1 MLATAASKSY
11 SSKICWFSPP
21 AAMSEYENTSNND
34 SASAYW
40 LDEPYVIVV
49 SYQDSE
55 VNNASWLVYKKE
67 TAEKLVITAFCIAL
81 LVTTIIVLRYL
92 GIFTDSP
99 LPEGPY
105 QSWIKVSLF
114 IAVLLVPPLFACWLW
129 QLIKATQL
137 NTFARE
143 PRYRSPVTYTLSS
156 AGFQFS
162 TAYITMLSPWSETSA
177 CYELAQSLTL
187 YSDKTIIPIPKR
199 CFASAEQLNKVR
211 KLIIDS
217 EVAYSKLGPQ
227 EADIVFAGAPK
238 LNNLERNKVEQ
249 ESAWLAK
256 SSESK
261 DWQPSAKTLTIE
273 CNYSL
278 KELTNVEKKLFPKYS
293 LTFLGIRYIGFILFG
308 YFCSLLI
315 LCILGEAAGSEI
327 NTAIFRCAPLIIP
340 IFFIHALCIFRER
353 VDGLRKLV
361 DLDLPVSITFSEDK
375 LTVRSR
381 RNLIANPWAN
391 FLNCFATKDHYICR
405 SLSVNVIVPKSSLDS
420 QSKEIFV
427 ENLLRTKI
435 KRYEE
440 WS

>member
-1 MLATAASKSY
+1 MNEHEIT
-11 SSKICWFSPP
+11 
-21 AAMSEYENTSNND
+21 NQND
-34 SASAYW
+34 STSAYW
-40 LDEPYVIVV
+40 LEEPYVIVV
-49 SYQDSE
+49 NYQDSE

-67 TAEKLVITAFCIAL
+67 TAEKLIATAFCLAL

-105 QSWIKVSLF
+105 ESWIKVSLF
-114 IAVLLVPPLFACWLW
+114 LAVILVPPLSACWLW

-143 PRYRSPVTYTLSS
+143 RRYRSPVTYSLSS

-162 TAYITMLSPWSETSA
+162 TDYITMLSPWSETSA

-187 YSDKTIIPIPKR
+187 YSDKTIIPLPKR

-217 EVAYSKLGPQ
+217 GVTYSKLGPQ

-238 LNNLERNKVEQ
+238 LNNLGREQ
-249 ESAWLAK
+249 ESVRLAK
-256 SSESK
+256 GSESK
-261 DWQPSAKTLTIE
+261 EWQPSAKTLTIE

-278 KELTNVEKKLFPKYS
+278 KELTNVEKKLFSKYS

-340 IFFIHALCIFRER
+340 IFLTHALCIFRER

-361 DLDLPVSITFSEDK
+361 ELDLPVSITFSEDK

-381 RNLIANPWAN
+381 RNLIANQWTN

-405 SLSVNVIVPKSSLDS
+405 SLSVNVIIPKSSLDS

-427 ENLLRTKI
+427 ETLLRTKI

>member
-1 MLATAASKSY
+1 
-11 SSKICWFSPP
+11 
-21 AAMSEYENTSNND
+21 MSEYENTNND
-34 SASAYW
+34 YASAYW

-49 SYQDSE
+49 NYQDSE

-67 TAEKLVITAFCIAL
+67 SANNLVIAAFCIAL
-81 LVTTIIVLRYL
+81 LVTAIIVLRYL

-114 IAVLLVPPLFACWLW
+114 LAVLLIPPLFACWLS
-129 QLIKATQL
+129 QL

-143 PRYRSPVTYTLSS
+143 RRYRSPVTYTLSS
-156 AGFQFS
+156 AGFEFS

-187 YSDKTIIPIPKR
+187 YSDKTIIPLPKR

-217 EVAYSKLGPQ
+217 GVAYSKLGPQ

-238 LNNLERNKVEQ
+238 LKNLERNKLEQ
-249 ESAWLAK
+249 ESARLAK
-256 SSESK
+256 IPESK
-261 DWQPSAKTLTIE
+261 EWQPSAKALTIE

-278 KELTNVEKKLFPKYS
+278 QELTNLEKKLFPKYS
-293 LTFLGIRYIGFILFG
+293 LAFLGIRYIGFILFG
-308 YFCSLLI
+308 YFCSFLI
-315 LCILGEAAGSEI
+315 LCILGEAAGSEV
-327 NTAIFRCAPLIIP
+327 NTAISRCAPLIIP
-340 IFFIHALCIFRER
+340 IFFIHALCIFKER

-361 DLDLPVSITFSEDK
+361 ELDLPVFITFSDDK

-405 SLSVNVIVPKSSLDS
+405 SLNVNVIVPKSSLDS

-440 WS
+440 WN